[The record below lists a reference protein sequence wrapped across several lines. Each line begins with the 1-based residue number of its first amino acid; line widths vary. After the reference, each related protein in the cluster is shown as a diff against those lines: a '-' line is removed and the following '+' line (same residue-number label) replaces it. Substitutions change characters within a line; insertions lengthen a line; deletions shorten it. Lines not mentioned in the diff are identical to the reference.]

1 MEKLKIDLK
10 ESKDATAKA
19 KRKLKEVCTKRYEVL
34 KCMSQMQMDAELQTE
49 KLEAALANLSDP
61 YFVFEKEK
69 KEFVLR

>member
-34 KCMSQMQMDAELQTE
+34 KCMSQMEMNTALQIE
-49 KLEAALANLSDP
+49 QLKAALDSLSYP
-61 YFVFEKEK
+61 SFVF
-69 KEFVLR
+69 